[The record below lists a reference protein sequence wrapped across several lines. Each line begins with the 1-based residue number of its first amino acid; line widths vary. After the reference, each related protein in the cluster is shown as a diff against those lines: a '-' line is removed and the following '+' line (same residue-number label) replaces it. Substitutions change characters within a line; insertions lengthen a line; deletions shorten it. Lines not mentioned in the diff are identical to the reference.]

1 MINETIMFLTG
12 MVMGATIGAFV
23 VASLNLASKT
33 DFDNFLVGKL
43 LKIYNLVN
51 NTGVYNETLIEEIK
65 EIIEEVEDEN
75 S

>member
-12 MVMGATIGAFV
+12 IIIGGTVGAFI
-23 VASLNLASKT
+23 VASLNYNSKAE
-33 DFDNFLVGKL
+33 FENYLINKL
-43 LKIYNLVN
+43 MKIYKLVD
-51 NTGVYNETLIEEIK
+51 NTGVYNEELIEEIK

>member
-12 MVMGATIGAFV
+12 MIMGATIGAFI

-33 DFDNFLVGKL
+33 DFDNFLIGKL

-51 NTGVYNETLIEEIK
+51 NTGVYNEELIEEIK
-65 EIIEEVEDEN
+65 DIIEEVEDEN